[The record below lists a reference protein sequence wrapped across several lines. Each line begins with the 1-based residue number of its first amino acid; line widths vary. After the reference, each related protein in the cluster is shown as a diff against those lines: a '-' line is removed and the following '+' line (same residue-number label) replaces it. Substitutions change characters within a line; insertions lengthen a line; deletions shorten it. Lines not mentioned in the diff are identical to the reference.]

1 MRRSRA
7 GIKDYWLRVMR
18 NYLGAEQMEQADQE
32 LAQAIQHIE
41 TASEE
46 DYLEITLHFADNP
59 WVQAGVVRRRFILN
73 DGKVIGVEG
82 ERATLKQEGSGLLLS
97 LLTSDSR
104 EELEDNYMWAA
115 DFINEIVPYSI
126 EYFLT
131 TAESL
136 KKLQEN
142 DEEEEGEEGEGDE

>member
-1 MRRSRA
+1 VRASKA
-7 GIKDYWLRVMR
+7 GIKGYWLKVMR
-18 NYLGAEQMEQADQE
+18 NYFGADQLEQADQE

-41 TASEE
+41 TASQE
-46 DYLEITLHFADNP
+46 DYLEITFHFAENP
-59 WVQAGVVRRRFILN
+59 WVQAAAVRRRFLLN

-82 ERATLKQEGSGLLLS
+82 ERAALKQEGTGFLLS
-97 LLTSDSR
+97 LLTSDTR

-115 DFINEIVPYSI
+115 DFINEIVPYSV

-136 KKLQEN
+136 KNLQAN
-142 DEEEEGEEGEGDE
+142 